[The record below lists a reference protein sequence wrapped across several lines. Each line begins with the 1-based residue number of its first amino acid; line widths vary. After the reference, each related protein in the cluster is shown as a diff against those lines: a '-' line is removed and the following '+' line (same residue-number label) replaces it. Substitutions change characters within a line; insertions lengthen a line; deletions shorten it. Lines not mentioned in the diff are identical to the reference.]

1 MTSTFALLVL
11 VTHFLPALSDLFLTS
26 FSSGVEQLIRSK
38 YERKLYISK
47 ESPAPA
53 VTTGN
58 KSRSSHAPSPAGVVK
73 EKKSS
78 SGGKKTHSQQEQKK
92 EQQVC
97 VSVCVCS
104 KVELLSVWP
113 TCTVQFCCVK
123 QKSPGIGII

>member
-1 MTSTFALLVL
+1 MKLIYQPTSGDHKMTSTFAL
-11 VTHFLPALSDLFLTS
+11 VTHFLPALLTS
-26 FSSGVEQLIRSK
+26 FSSGIEQFIRSK

-58 KSRSSHAPSPAGVVK
+58 KSRSSHSPSPAAVVK

-78 SGGKKTHSQQEQKK
+78 SGGKKTHSQREQKK

-97 VSVCVCS
+97 LCVGA
-104 KVELLSVWP
+104 
-113 TCTVQFCCVK
+113 VK
-123 QKSPGIGII
+123 